1 VDLFHFRFHKRSL
14 YDVMGIF
21 KERPPVNNN
30 GKYIAY
36 EFFRRARSGEDRF
49 VGALPEK
56 RKDPERIT
64 NDSIMNWAKIK
75 IPDEFLHSQIYFIR
89 VRL

>member
-1 VDLFHFRFHKRSL
+1 L
-14 YDVMGIF
+14 YFLKGQKARVKTLAFFLLIM
-21 KERPPVNNN
+21 NNN